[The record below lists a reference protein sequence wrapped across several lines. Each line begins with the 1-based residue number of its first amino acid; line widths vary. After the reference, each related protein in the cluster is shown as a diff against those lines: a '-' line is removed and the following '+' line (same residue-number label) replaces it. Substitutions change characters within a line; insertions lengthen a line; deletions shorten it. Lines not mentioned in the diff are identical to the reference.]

1 MRTRQRNVAR
11 IVGLLPPFSSA
22 GSLPWLRVSLAVL
35 ILGTLACTSGG
46 LISEPVRIAPEEL
59 LAGTSLKLAGDSVN
73 VPEVR
78 DVLGV
83 SAEMK
88 AFLDAHVDRSAS
100 ALVKRRQLLDAII
113 DSGEFEVEYD
123 TTTHTASDTFRTRR
137 GNCLS
142 YALMV
147 VAMAREVGLAAG
159 FQEVDVPPD
168 WTLGAETVR
177 LNRHVNVYLALGGNK
192 VQVVDFN
199 VSDFRTRYRM
209 WKIPDGLVLAH
220 YYSNLGIDSMHAG
233 DVASALASF
242 RRAIVHGDPYSP
254 AWTHIGIL
262 YTRHGLLDHA
272 EAAHLQALLSD
283 PQNLVAMSNLA
294 DVYGQSGDEQRASQ
308 YRRRVAE
315 HRSQNPYHRYQLAQR
330 AYAAHRYDEAIDH
343 LEFAISRRPEE
354 HRFHFLLGLAHYG
367 KGDLRAARRSI
378 GRAREVV
385 STPSLRDDYAS
396 KVADLLRL
404 ERN

>member
-1 MRTRQRNVAR
+1 MRKPQRRSAR
-11 IVGLLPPFSSA
+11 IVGLFTPFSSERA
-22 GSLPWLRVSLAVL
+22 PWLRTSLAFL

-46 LISEPVRIAPEEL
+46 LVSEPVRIAPDEL
-59 LAGTSLKLAGDSVN
+59 LAGTSLGLAADSVN
-73 VPEVR
+73 LAAPDEI
-78 DVLGV
+78 LGV
-83 SAEMK
+83 SMEMK

-100 ALVKRRQLLDAII
+100 PIVKRRQLLDAII

-123 TTTHTASDTFRTRR
+123 TTTQTAAETFRTRR

-142 YALMV
+142 YALMI
-147 VAMAREVGLAAG
+147 VAMARDVGLAAG

-168 WTLGAETVR
+168 WTLGTETVR
-177 LNRHVNVYLALGGNK
+177 LNRHVNVYLQLGGNN

-209 WKIPDGLVLAH
+209 WKISDGRALAH
-220 YYSNLGIDSMHAG
+220 YYSNIGIDTMHRG
-233 DVASALASF
+233 DAASALAHF
-242 RRAIVHGDPYSP
+242 RGAVAHGDHYSP

-294 DVYGQSGDEQRASQ
+294 DVYRRSGDEHRASQ
-308 YRRRVAE
+308 YRRRVAQ

-330 AYAAHRYDEAIDH
+330 AYAAQRYDEAIDH
-343 LEFAISRRPEE
+343 LEFAIRRRPEE
-354 HRFHFLLGLAHYG
+354 HQFHFLLGLVHYG

-378 GRAREVV
+378 GKAREVV

-396 KVADLLRL
+396 KIADLLRL